1 MNKTTTY
8 QVEIIEYLVRI
19 VKVEAASKDE
29 AYHKV
34 RKMYKNE
41 EIVLDEDDYLLTKFK
56 EFKDE

>member
-19 VKVEAASKDE
+19 VKVEGASKDE

-34 RKMYKNE
+34 RKMYKMKK
-41 EIVLDEDDYLLTKFK
+41 LY
-56 EFKDE
+56 